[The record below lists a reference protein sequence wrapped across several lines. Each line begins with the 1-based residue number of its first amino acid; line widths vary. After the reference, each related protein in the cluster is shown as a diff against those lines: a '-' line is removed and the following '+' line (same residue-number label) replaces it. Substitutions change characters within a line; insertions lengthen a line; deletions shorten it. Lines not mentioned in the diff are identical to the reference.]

1 MRLYRKVLMC
11 TIIVVLSICLFGCKD
26 KDEFKPSVKQHNNYK
41 LYYVNSKREKIVYD
55 DFVLKS
61 TDLDRM
67 INEIIMKLKVGNYT
81 KSKEPVIPTTVES
94 SMYNLSAN
102 ILSLN
107 FDKNYYDLKGRD
119 EVLRRA
125 AIVMTFCQLDEI
137 DYVRIT
143 VAGKA
148 LQVDNKDI
156 GNMSKESF
164 IDLIGK
170 DSDYMIDESVTL
182 YFADS
187 SGKKIRKLNTKIVSD
202 GTVKLEELVVERLIQ
217 GPKGSDKLGY
227 YPTIDENTRIN
238 RIAVNNNICYIDFDE
253 NFLSKPVGISED
265 VVIYSVVNSLT
276 DLKTVNQVKIT
287 VNGEVREVYNDYA
300 KMDGCIERSYDIVNE
315 GKK

>member
-1 MRLYRKVLMC
+1 MRLYRKILMC
-11 TIIVVLSICLFGCKD
+11 TIIVVLNICLFGCKD
-26 KDEFKPSVKQHNNYK
+26 KAEFKPSVKQHNNYK
-41 LYYVNSKREKIVYD
+41 LYYVNSKKEKIVYD

-61 TDLDRM
+61 TDLDRI

-107 FDKNYYDLKGRD
+107 FDKNYYELEGRD

-148 LQVDNKDI
+148 LQVNDKDV

-164 IDLIGK
+164 IDLIGE
-170 DSDYMIDESVTL
+170 DSDYTIDENVIL

-187 SGKKIRKLNTKIVSD
+187 SGKKIRKLNTKIISD

-227 YPTIDENTRIN
+227 YATLDENTRIN

-253 NFLSKPVGISED
+253 SFLVKPVGVSED
-265 VVIYSVVNSLT
+265 VVIYSVVNTLT
-276 DLKTVNQVKIT
+276 ELKTVNQVKFT
-287 VNGEVREVYNDYA
+287 VNGEEREVYNDYA
-300 KMDGCIERSYDIVNE
+300 KMNGCIERSYDIINE